1 MRLFCAALF
10 AICLSAQPG
19 SGQYGS
25 ISGIVIDS
33 DNKPVARAIVT
44 LSTTGAHP
52 QDAVAWTDSAGRFAF
67 AYLPPGPYRLF
78 ARNADFVSAA
88 FGTATRRT
96 PTPLFHLRAGE
107 NRSDFVCRLPKPSSI
122 SGVVIDQDGDPVSSA
137 RIMALQSV
145 YRRATRQLV
154 QAGVAQADAQGHYRF
169 ANLRPGRYV
178 VCVEGGRMGWVGGRS
193 EVSAKDAPVEY
204 MHPNQCYP
212 GAESAKS
219 ATFLQ
224 VQAGKE
230 ISGVDFHAALV
241 PAISV
246 HGSVVPPDGFDASK
260 VNVSVEAMQSDLQP
274 GAMHMG
280 VGVDPRTLEFTF
292 PPLAPGSYTFI
303 ARAEW
308 QGKKYEGLQ
317 QVQVQSPPPENITIP
332 LDQGVSL
339 SGTVQVVGPDAA
351 QRPMEFVGLVPGDFP
366 RMRGDN
372 LRTKVGPDG
381 AFKFENVPPGIWD
394 INVGPIPRGGYIK
407 SMMLGKQDVLTEEMR
422 ITGSTSARLT
432 IVVSTQGATLKGDV
446 TNGQDRPT
454 PGVVVLAPAGKGRE
468 LASFYRVAQID
479 DEGRFDMT
487 GIPAGAYRLFAFD
500 EFDFNSQ
507 GPEGLEPF
515 AERGVKIDL
524 KEGQTLSQ
532 KLHVIAASAG
542 GNP

>member
-10 AICLSAQPG
+10 ATCLFAQSGP
-19 SGQYGS
+19 GQYGS

-33 DNKPVARAIVT
+33 DNKPVTRAIVT

-88 FGTATRRT
+88 FGTTTRRT
-96 PTPLFHLRAGE
+96 PTPLFHLSAGE

-122 SGVVIDQDGDPVSSA
+122 SGAAIDQDGDPVSSA

-145 YRRATRQLV
+145 YRRASRQLV
-154 QAGVAQADAQGHYRF
+154 QAGSTQTDAQGHYRF
-169 ANLRPGRYV
+169 PSLRPGRYV
-178 VCVEGGRMGWVGGRS
+178 VCMEGGRMGWFGGRS

-204 MHPNQCYP
+204 ARPNVCYP
-212 GAESAKS
+212 SAENAKS
-219 ATFLQ
+219 ATFFS

-230 ISGVDFHAALV
+230 ISGVDFHVAPV
-241 PAISV
+241 PAISA
-246 HGSVVPPDGFDASK
+246 HGSVVAPEGFDATK
-260 VNVSVEAMQSDLQP
+260 ANVSVEATQDLQP

-280 VGVDPRTLEFTF
+280 VGVDPRTLAFTF
-292 PPLAPGSYTFI
+292 PPLPPGNYTFI

-317 QVQVQSPPPENITIP
+317 PVQLQSPPPENITVT

-366 RMRGDN
+366 GMRGDN

-422 ITGSTSARLT
+422 ITGSTPAPLN
-432 IVVSTQGATLKGDV
+432 IVVSTQGATIKGDV
-446 TNGQDRPT
+446 TDDRDRPT
-454 PGVVVLAPAGKGRE
+454 PGVVVVAPAGKGRVV
-468 LASFYRVAQID
+468 ASFYRVAQID

-487 GIPAGAYRLFAFD
+487 GIRPGSYKLFAFD

-515 AERGVKIDL
+515 GERGVKVDL
-524 KEGQTLSQ
+524 REGQTLSQ

-542 GNP
+542 GKP